1 MFDVIIGALL
11 IMVLRI
17 ADVTLGT
24 FRTIMVV
31 QAKKYHSA
39 VIGFF
44 EVLIWI
50 FAMRYIM
57 QHMDQ
62 TINLFGYALG
72 FGFGNL
78 LGISLEQKVAI
89 GYVQVNVISNFYT
102 DKIADKLRESK
113 YGVTILPAEGGSGG
127 VSLLVVIIRRKDLK
141 GVIHLIEQIDK
152 ECFITVQH
160 SRPYRGYIHGARK

>member
-1 MFDVIIGALL
+1 
-11 IMVLRI
+11 
-17 ADVTLGT
+17 
-24 FRTIMVV
+24 
-31 QAKKYHSA
+31 
-39 VIGFF
+39 
-44 EVLIWI
+44 
-50 FAMRYIM
+50 M